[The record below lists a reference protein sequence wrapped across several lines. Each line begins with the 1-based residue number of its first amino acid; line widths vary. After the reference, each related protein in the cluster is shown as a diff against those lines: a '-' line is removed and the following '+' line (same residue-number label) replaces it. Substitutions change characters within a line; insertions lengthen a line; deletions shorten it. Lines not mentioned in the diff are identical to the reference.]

1 MNSPSGSTMQC
12 DTWLWDDVIEFAQTS
27 AILKFY
33 IWFRFRPHHR
43 SRHAPVSEILSKSHR
58 PRQKINDVMSI
69 FKIADLS
76 HLGFYGS
83 SNGFCEKPNYIT
95 SYRSSIDTVAL
106 NCLVFKKIAF
116 FCILSSRSKMADLR
130 HLGFRGPIMGSLK
143 STCMTSYRSL
153 IDNMALNC
161 LVFEKITFLQFGD
174 RQSNRRAR
182 CVKPLSLSR
191 AAA

>member
-1 MNSPSGSTMQC
+1 MAKNDFQYDGWNSYTMQCSSGIMTVNSPSGSTMQC

-69 FKIADLS
+69 FKIADFS

-116 FCILSSRSKMADLR
+116 LHFIVKIQD
-130 HLGFRGPIMGSLK
+130 GGSPP
-143 STCMTSYRSL
+143 SW
-153 IDNMALNC
+153 I
-161 LVFEKITFLQFGD
+161 
-174 RQSNRRAR
+174 
-182 CVKPLSLSR
+182 
-191 AAA
+191 